1 MAGRR
6 GTWKG
11 AAPRRWSTGLAPA
24 WLSRPSGRRRR
35 VVRHAALAEGV
46 AQGRAGYRRRGSL
59 LWLLAGVVWA
69 ACGLVWIGLH
79 YARWDDEPARV
90 AGPSTRARRRRHV
103 EPAATA
109 S

>member
-1 MAGRR
+1 MRLWLREWLRVGPAIAVAG
-6 GTWKG
+6 G
-11 AAPRRWSTGLAPA
+11 
-24 WLSRPSGRRRR
+24 
-35 VVRHAALAEGV
+35 
-46 AQGRAGYRRRGSL
+46 L
-59 LWLLAGVVWA
+59 LWLLAEGDIGPGALLRSVLWAVVVWA

-109 S
+109 SDRRHVAFHVPRPRGVARWVE